1 MQIRQYWNLFKKWLW
16 LLAVGALLAGGIAYA
31 VNRNTTPVYQAGSTL
46 MITPGSAPSLD
57 NYNALY
63 AAERLARTY
72 AELLSSGPVMEETQR
87 RLNEVAATDPALA
100 DQGLAF
106 QASAQPL
113 RDTQLLGL
121 QVTGTDPER
130 IAAAANLLLEVF
142 GEWLNDIQQS
152 RYSDSKASLEAEM
165 ARAQASIQ
173 EVEAAIREVQA
184 RQDEADANE
193 LARLQDQ
200 LGQYRSSYTTLLN
213 SYSSISLAE
222 ASSGD
227 TVTVVSR
234 AEVPRAPIRPQV
246 MRNSLLAAVAGIL
259 LAAGIAFLVEYLD
272 DTVKTPDDAQE
283 VGLGILATVQRAGGN
298 GKKRPQELFAL
309 NQTRSPVT
317 EAYRT
322 LRTNLQFSSLD
333 RPVHCL
339 VVTSAMA
346 AEGKTTTVANLA
358 VVMAQAGKRVL
369 LVDADLRRPAVHR
382 LFGLNNRS
390 GLTDALVGEP
400 AALNSFLRETDVKNL
415 RVLTSGPV
423 PPNPQELLGSQRM
436 EDLLQR
442 LRREADL
449 ILIDTPPSLVVAD
462 ANVLAARTDGVLLVV
477 NADRTRRMAVQQ
489 ATEGLRQVGAS
500 VLGGV
505 LNMVDIRRGGGAG
518 YYSYYGHSYSHYYG
532 EGEGRRRRGPRD
544 WWRRLTRRKRAGL
557 GRDMV
562 DPATEHRG

>member
-1 MQIRQYWNLFKKWLW
+1 MQIRQYWNLFKKWIW
-16 LLAVGALLAGGIAYA
+16 LLAVGALLAGGIAYG

-72 AELLSSGPVMEETQR
+72 AELLSSGPVMEETER
-87 RLNEVAATDPALA
+87 RLAEMAAAEPSLA
-100 DQGLAF
+100 DQGLGF

-113 RDTQLLGL
+113 RDTQILGL

-130 IAAAANLLLEVF
+130 IAAAANLLVEVF
-142 GEWLNDIQQS
+142 GEWLNDVQQS

-173 EVEAAIREVQA
+173 EVEASIREVQA

-213 SYSSISLAE
+213 SYSNISLAE

-283 VGLGILATVQRAGGN
+283 VGLGILATVQRASGN
-298 GKKRPQELFAL
+298 GKKRHQEIFAL

-346 AEGKTTTVANLA
+346 AEGKTTTVVNLA

-382 LFGLNNRS
+382 LFGLNNRR
-390 GLTDALVGEP
+390 GLTDALVEEP
-400 AALNSFLRETDVKNL
+400 AALKSFLRETDVNNL

-442 LRREADL
+442 LRREADVV
-449 ILIDTPPSLVVAD
+449 LIDTPPSLVVAD

-477 NADRTRRMAVQQ
+477 NADRTRRVAVQQ

-500 VLGGV
+500 LLGGV
-505 LNMVDIRRGGGAG
+505 LNMVDIRRGRGAG
-518 YYSYYGHSYSHYYG
+518 YYSYYGNYYSHYYG
-532 EGEGRRRRGPRD
+532 EGEGRRRRGPRG
-544 WWRRLTRRKRAGL
+544 WWRRLTRRKGAGS

-562 DPATEHRG
+562 EPATEHQG